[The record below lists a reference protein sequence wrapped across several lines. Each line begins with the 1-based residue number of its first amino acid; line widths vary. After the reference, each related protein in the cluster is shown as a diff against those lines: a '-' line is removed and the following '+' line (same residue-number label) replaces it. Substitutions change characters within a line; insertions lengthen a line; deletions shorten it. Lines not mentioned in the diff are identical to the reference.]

1 MADDVDPNESPNGE
15 SNGEG
20 QKAVDALG
28 AGDAGEQPATGDYGP
43 VDIAV
48 VEIELVEFDAA
59 ESDPG
64 ADGPSEP
71 AVAED
76 DHDEPL
82 PTMADL
88 DRVAS
93 ELDAFDARLAA
104 LDEQRP

>member
-15 SNGEG
+15 TPT
-20 QKAVDALG
+20 AVDALG
-28 AGDAGEQPATGDYGP
+28 AGGQPATGGYGP
-43 VDIAV
+43 VDIAM
-48 VEIELVEFDAA
+48 VEIELLEFEPA

-64 ADGPSEP
+64 ADGPSGF

-76 DHDEPL
+76 VPDEPL

-93 ELDAFDARLAA
+93 ELDDVDARLAA